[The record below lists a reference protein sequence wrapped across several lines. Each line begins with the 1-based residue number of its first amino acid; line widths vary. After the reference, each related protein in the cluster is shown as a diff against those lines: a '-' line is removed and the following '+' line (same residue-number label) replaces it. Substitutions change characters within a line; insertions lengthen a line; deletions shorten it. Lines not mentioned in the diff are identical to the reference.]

1 MAPKVPEI
9 AENRTETLNEAL
21 YGTLLSVSKR
31 ELNLS
36 LSQEQ
41 HLFNLKIKRNNGAI
55 CILGT
60 LEFL

>member
-21 YGTLLSVSKR
+21 YGTLLSVSKK

-36 LSQEQ
+36 FSKKKG
-41 HLFNLKIKRNNGAI
+41 NLGNIM
-55 CILGT
+55 
-60 LEFL
+60 FL